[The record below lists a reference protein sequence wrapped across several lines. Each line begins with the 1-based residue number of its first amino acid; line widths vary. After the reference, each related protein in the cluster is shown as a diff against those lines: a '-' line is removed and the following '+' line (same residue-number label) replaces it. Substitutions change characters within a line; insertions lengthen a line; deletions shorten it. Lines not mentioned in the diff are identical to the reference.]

1 MHVVTVA
8 ARKGGVAK
16 TTTAVNLAAGLV
28 SAGSSV
34 LLVDAD
40 SSGQAGDLVGV
51 EWAADRSTFASFLAG
66 LPLAECVVV
75 PDAARPGLVLLPG
88 DDQTLAAERGIT
100 SATIPIQV
108 RALRSAAAALGVDY
122 VVIDAPPRGAAQ
134 DLAIA
139 AADLVVVPVA
149 PSALSVAKAAE
160 TVDLVQAIGAAFPL
174 PGRDAGRVASVL
186 VLPVM
191 VEGRTNDGRHWLVQ
205 INGEFSGMLAPA
217 GVPLRVVVLQAATAA
232 IPLVWMAPDSDPAQA
247 YLLLAGW
254 VRRMLP
260 AAVLAAAAVEGV

>member
-28 SAGSSV
+28 SAGASV

-51 EWAADRSTFASFLAG
+51 EWAADRSVFASFLAG

-75 PDAARPGLVLLPG
+75 PDADRPGLVLLPG

-108 RALRSAAAALGVDY
+108 RALRAAAQALGVDY

-134 DLAIA
+134 DLAVA

-160 TVDLVQAIGAAFPL
+160 TVDLVAAIGAAFPL

-186 VLPVM
+186 VLSVM

-232 IPLVWMAPDSDPAQA
+232 IPLVWMAPDSEPAQA
-247 YLLLAGW
+247 YFLLAGW

-260 AAVLAAAAVEGV
+260 TAVVAAAAVEGV

>member
-1 MHVVTVA
+1 MNVITVA

-16 TTTAVNLAAGLV
+16 TTTAVNLAAALV
-28 SAGSSV
+28 DAGASV

-51 EWAADRSTFASFLAG
+51 EWAPDRPVFASFLAG

-75 PDAARPGLVLLPG
+75 PVADRPGLLLLPG

-100 SATIPIQV
+100 AATIPIQV
-108 RALRSAAAALGVDY
+108 RALRAAADGLGVDY
-122 VVIDAPPRGAAQ
+122 IVIDAPPRGAAQ

-149 PSALSVAKAAE
+149 PSALSAAKAGE
-160 TVDLVQAIGAAFPL
+160 TVDLVAAIGAAFPL
-174 PGRDAGRVASVL
+174 PGREAGQVARVL

-191 VEGRTNDGRHWLVQ
+191 VEGRTLDGRHWLVE

-232 IPLVWMAPDSDPAQA
+232 VPLVWMAPDSDPARA
-247 YLLLAGW
+247 YGLLGVY
-254 VRRMLP
+254 VRRVLLP
-260 AAVLAAAAVEGV
+260 ADLAVEGV